1 MTGELV
7 AGIMMITR
15 CLWERK
21 IMRERERERERKI
34 YFSDVMNNNSL
45 LTTKIVTLL
54 PFPPISIQKP
64 LYIMNGRIEESFC
77 PSISHNKL
85 LRISDVNSV
94 NFQVEYSAK

>member
-15 CLWERK
+15 CLCERK
-21 IMRERERERERKI
+21 IMREREREREI
-34 YFSDVMNNNSL
+34 YFADVMNNNSL

>member
-1 MTGELV
+1 MGE
-7 AGIMMITR
+7 
-15 CLWERK
+15 K
-21 IMRERERERERKI
+21 NYEREREREI
-34 YFSDVMNNNSL
+34 YFTDVMNNNSL